1 MLRKDEI
8 GVKYK
13 RKNEKQYERS
23 SKATE
28 SKSSKA
34 KFTIG
39 WPQAHYKQFT
49 LFSGNRKEPPVEFGK
64 YFKSETYLRKFC
76 LIAFCLSAV
85 VQGSLSMLWTKP
97 WGKLGKY
104 CRVLLRYR
112 FKVHGGNDEL
122 GRTIFCFL
130 QCRKSEGAFSNVSGS
145 LLPRL
150 RDLAHYWWNH
160 RQHEARPRCP
170 TRMYVDADQEVRRM
184 AMIMRRRTR
193 VMPIGRITMF
203 MLIRRP
209 WGWQWWWRCW
219 SWTFQRALLLLTFL
233 FVRIKADV
241 NY

>member
-39 WPQAHYKQFT
+39 WLQAHYKQFT

-85 VQGSLSMLWTKP
+85 VQGSLSML
-97 WGKLGKY
+97 
-104 CRVLLRYR
+104 
-112 FKVHGGNDEL
+112 
-122 GRTIFCFL
+122 
-130 QCRKSEGAFSNVSGS
+130 
-145 LLPRL
+145 
-150 RDLAHYWWNH
+150 
-160 RQHEARPRCP
+160 
-170 TRMYVDADQEVRRM
+170 
-184 AMIMRRRTR
+184 
-193 VMPIGRITMF
+193 
-203 MLIRRP
+203 
-209 WGWQWWWRCW
+209 
-219 SWTFQRALLLLTFL
+219 
-233 FVRIKADV
+233 
-241 NY
+241 